1 MKESIQKIVIFAGTT
16 EGRRLSEYLAVAEIA
31 HTISVATE
39 YGEIVLKEHPLV
51 KVHQG
56 RMNQEEIE
64 SFLKDKKFAVAI
76 DATHPFAK
84 DITYNIKTAI
94 EKLNV
99 QGIEISY
106 LRLNRDDIE
115 QKGNGSE
122 ENIRYFETNEACA
135 EALSYTKGNIL
146 LTTGSKEL
154 SRYCISEELKH
165 RLYVRVLPAME
176 SLSLCMEQGI
186 CGKQLIAMQ
195 GPFTAEMNAALIRQ
209 YRISCLVTKESG
221 ISGGYQEKLAAAKE
235 TGIRTFVI
243 GRPKES
249 GGYSFVELCDELEK
263 ICGKKIWIKEEMQI
277 TLAGIGMGN
286 KNCLTKEVKKAI
298 NEADILLGAKRLLV
312 DFCPKQEKQPFYRA
326 EEIIPYLRKLQE
338 KNPFM
343 KSKKVVILFS
353 GDSGFYSGC
362 RSLYEAL
369 EKEIREERLK
379 ASLHILPGI
388 SSVSYL
394 ASCIGE
400 SYHDVPIYS
409 MHGKKLCN
417 LIHKIKSSPKMF
429 LLMSGVQDINRL
441 GMLLTEAGM
450 ADCEVIAGYQLS
462 YKEQQIE
469 KLTPAQCCELKAEGL
484 YTCFV
489 KNSYPIK
496 RNLTHGIADEKFIR
510 DKVPMTKAEVR
521 AVSICKLH
529 LQEDSI
535 VYDIG
540 SGTGSVA
547 VEIAVLSDDIQVYAI
562 ERKKE
567 AVSLIQKNKEKFAL
581 ENINVVEMDAP
592 EGLSNLPAA
601 THAFIGGS
609 GGRLKEILDTLQQIN
624 HSMRIVINAVS
635 METICE
641 IKEIVSVYQLRE
653 MEIVQLQVSRAK
665 EAGKYHLMQAENPVW
680 ICTFNLGEYCEDK

>member
-1 MKESIQKIVIFAGTT
+1 MKKIAIFAGTT
-16 EGRRLSEYLAVAEIA
+16 EGRKLSEYLTHAEIA
-31 HTISVATE
+31 HTICVATE

-56 RMNQEEIE
+56 RMNQDEIE
-64 SFLKDKKFAVAI
+64 SFLKDKNFTVVI

-84 DITYNIKTAI
+84 EITYNIKTAI
-94 EKLNV
+94 GKLNV

-106 LRLNRDDIE
+106 MRLNRDGIE
-115 QKGNGSE
+115 QKGNGTE
-122 ENIRYFETNEACA
+122 ENIRYFETNEECA
-135 EALSYTKGNIL
+135 EALTYTEGNIL

-154 SRYCISEELKH
+154 IKYCISEELKH

-176 SLSLCMEQGI
+176 SLLLCMEQGI
-186 CGKQLIAMQ
+186 CGKQVIAMQ
-195 GPFTAEMNAALIRQ
+195 GPFTAEMNAAFIRQ
-209 YRISCLVTKESG
+209 YQISCLVTKESG
-221 ISGGYQEKLAAAKE
+221 ISGGYQEKLTAAKE

-243 GRPKES
+243 GRPKEN
-249 GGYSFVELCDELEK
+249 GGYSFAELCGELEK
-263 ICGKKIWIKEEMQI
+263 ICGKKILRKEEMQI
-277 TLAGIGMGN
+277 ILAGIGMGN
-286 KNCLTKEVKKAI
+286 ENCLTKEVKKAI
-298 NEADILLGAKRLLV
+298 SEADILLGAKRLLA
-312 DFCPKQEKQPFYRA
+312 DFCPKQEKQSFYRA
-326 EEIIPYLRKLQE
+326 EEIIPYLRKMQE

-343 KSKKVVILFS
+343 ESRNVVILFS

-369 EKEIREERLK
+369 EKEIQEGKLK

-417 LIHKIKSSPKMF
+417 LIHKIKISPKMF

-441 GMLLTEAGM
+441 GMLLTENDM
-450 ADCEVIAGYQLS
+450 TECEVITGYQLS
-462 YKEQQIE
+462 YKEQRIE
-469 KLTPAQCCELKAEGL
+469 KFTPAQCCELKAEGL

-489 KNSYPIK
+489 KNSYAVK
-496 RNLTHGIADEKFIR
+496 RKLTHGIADEKFIR
-510 DKVPMTKAEVR
+510 DRVPMTKAEVR
-521 AVSICKLH
+521 EVSICKLQV
-529 LQEDSI
+529 QEDSV

-547 VEIAVLSDDIQVYAI
+547 MEIAALSDDIQVYAI

-581 ENINVVEMDAP
+581 ENINIVEMEAP
-592 EGLSNLPAA
+592 EGLMNLPSA

-609 GGRLKEILDTLQQIN
+609 GGRLKEILDVLRQIN
-624 HSMRIVINAVS
+624 HEMRIVINAVS

-641 IKEIVSVYQLRE
+641 IKEIVSVYQMQE
-653 MEIVQLQVSRAK
+653 MEIVQLQVSKAK
-665 EAGKYHLMQAENPVW
+665 EAGSYHLMQAENPVW
-680 ICTFNLGEYCEDK
+680 ICAFDLGEYCEDK